1 MAATA
6 RWSLLAKVPWTAR
19 SSNCVAITN
28 SGLVAVYG
36 GELKPRTPVDSAAD
50 LNAKDSAPK
59 GSVHIFGVNIG
70 HHRKDQIILQ
80 TLRPTSSAFQSN
92 VPDPRVGA
100 TLVSDGDKWYLW
112 GGRGGVDMAPLNKSQ
127 AGVWEARM
135 DGDAVEWK
143 RLDAVNEDEA
153 PEPRSYHAATISKVR

>member
-6 RWSLLAKVPWTAR
+6 RWSLLAKAPWTAR
-19 SSNCVAITN
+19 SSHCVAITN

-36 GELKPRTPVDSAAD
+36 GELKPRTPVDSAAE

-59 GSVHIFGVNIG
+59 GSVHVFDVNVRQHG
-70 HHRKDQIILQ
+70 KDPILWQ
-80 TLRPTSSAFQSN
+80 TLRPTSSAFQSG

-127 AGVWEARM
+127 AGIWEARM

-143 RLDAVNEDEA
+143 RLSAVNEDEA
-153 PEPRSYHAATISKVR
+153 PEQRSFHATAISKVR